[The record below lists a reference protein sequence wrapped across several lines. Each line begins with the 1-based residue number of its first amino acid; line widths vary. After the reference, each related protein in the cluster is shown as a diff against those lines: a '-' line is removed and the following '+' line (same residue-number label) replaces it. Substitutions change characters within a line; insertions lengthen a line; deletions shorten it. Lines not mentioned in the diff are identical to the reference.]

1 MPRIDRMV
9 TRDQLKPNPRN
20 ARTHSR
26 KQIRDIANSIA
37 AFGFTAPIITDE
49 SGLILAGHGRFAAAE
64 LLGFPEVPVVELH
77 GLTEAKKRALALADN
92 KLADK
97 AGWDRERLAIELPEL
112 TDLLVQEGLDL
123 TITGFE
129 PVEVDQIAPAT
140 KQS

>member
-9 TRDQLKPNPRN
+9 PRDQLKPNPRN

-26 KQIRDIANSIA
+26 KQIREIANSIA

-64 LLGFPEVPVVELH
+64 LLGLAEVPVVELH

-112 TDLLVQEGLDL
+112 TDLLVRGRAR
-123 TITGFE
+123 
-129 PVEVDQIAPAT
+129 PHHHRV
-140 KQS
+140 